1 MNLIDSDALIDYIE
15 SDESGLM
22 SAREFQ
28 RDYIECIEEM
38 PTAYDIDMV
47 ISKMEMYIYKQSEN
61 EMLSDNNK
69 RFVTKV
75 IEECIKIVKSGGV

>member
-38 PTAYDIDMV
+38 PTAYDVDMV

-61 EMLSDNNK
+61 EMLSDNQK
-69 RFVTKV
+69 RLVTKI
-75 IEECIKIVKSGGV
+75 IEQCIKIVKSGGV